1 MMTREQAEGA
11 VSQAIANACCTVC
24 EGVEI
29 NCSASLEHDLGL
41 DTMDK
46 VMIIMELEGII
57 GQIIPEEACDKFETI
72 GDIVN
77 YLTSQKE

>member
-11 VSQAIANACCTVC
+11 VANAIDNVGTLR

-29 NCSASLEHDLGL
+29 SCSASLEHDLGL
-41 DTMDK
+41 DIMDRA
-46 VMIIMELEGII
+46 ILIMELEGIT

-77 YLTSQKE
+77 YLTSH

>member
-11 VSQAIANACCTVC
+11 VASAIDNVCTLR

-29 NCSASLEHDLGL
+29 NCSTSLEHDLGA
-41 DTMDK
+41 DIMDR
-46 VMIIMELEGII
+46 VVLIMELEGIT
-57 GQIIPEEACDKFETI
+57 GQIIPEEVCDKFETV

-77 YLTSQKE
+77 YLTSH